1 MDYRLINSDY
11 LDSVAG
17 NDPQIIAE
25 IVTMF
30 KDQVTE
36 IFAEMKLLHSRKE
49 FITLGLLAH
58 KAKSSV
64 AIMGMAELATMLK
77 TFELSAKVEK
87 DTELYEYYI
96 NKFGEDTKAAI
107 SELDDLVSNRLNNNL

>member
-17 NDPQIIAE
+17 DDPQIIAE

-30 KDQVTE
+30 KDQVSE
-36 IFAEMKLLHSRKE
+36 MYEEMKHLYSKKE
-49 FITLGLLAH
+49 FSNLGMLAH

-64 AIMGMAELATMLK
+64 AIMGMSELAVMLK
-77 TFELSAKVEK
+77 TFELSAKEGK
-87 DTELYEYYI
+87 DTELYESFI
-96 NKFGEDTKAAI
+96 NKFGEDTKTAI
-107 SELDDLVSNRLNNNL
+107 SELDDLVSNRLKKS

>member
-17 NDPQIIAE
+17 DDPQIITE

-30 KDQVTE
+30 KDQVVE
-36 IFAEMKLLHSRKE
+36 IFAEMKLLYSRKE
-49 FITLGLLAH
+49 YNTLGMLAH

-77 TFELSAKVEK
+77 TFELSAKEGK
-87 DTELYEYYI
+87 DSELYESYI
-96 NKFGEDTKAAI
+96 NRFGDDTKIAI
-107 SELDDLVSNRLNNNL
+107 SELEDLVSNRLKKS